1 MDPLIQF
8 VVSQSPHEVGHIPT
22 PKEERRE
29 FDIEGSWLAHNPE
42 PTVKVA
48 KWAVNGPNGNIPCE
62 IHRPKNLPSCKA
74 PALMFFHGGGHVSGS
89 LESHRNICRQFAH
102 ELNCAVVAVDYRLAP
117 EHKFPIGIN
126 DCLASFDAVTQHADE
141 LGLDPK
147 RISIGGDS
155 AGGNITAVIAQQR
168 KSAVFPP
175 KFQALWA
182 PWVDMSKQTRSYEI
196 MGEGFFLEKK
206 KMEWYTSLYL
216 SSKEDAL
223 NPLASPLLGDMQGVC
238 PAVLFVAG
246 FDPLRDE
253 GIAFSEKLK
262 EANVPTQL
270 KLYDSVIHPF
280 VNIAGKVP
288 IARKAFNEAIFILK
302 ANI

>member
-1 MDPLIQF
+1 LKERKPYFSWLEIAVDNNLSGMKHRLTLSEIIQKNILIPIVPRLPITLIKLWNRKPIQRDGHTMDPLIQF

-22 PKEERRE
+22 PKEERRD

-206 KMEWYTSLYL
+206 NARLPIT
-216 SSKEDAL
+216 D
-223 NPLASPLLGDMQGVC
+223 
-238 PAVLFVAG
+238 
-246 FDPLRDE
+246 
-253 GIAFSEKLK
+253 
-262 EANVPTQL
+262 
-270 KLYDSVIHPF
+270 
-280 VNIAGKVP
+280 GKVVEL
-288 IARKAFNEAIFILK
+288 I
-302 ANI
+302 